1 MAQMP
6 TEQAALALATLDAL
20 RADCQVSQ
28 PAFDAFAAQTGDLG
42 DEIRGLSLLPRE
54 VVCAAAADRNL
65 APIETARIGLMWR
78 IARRIAWV
86 REGHAWAAFLE
97 LATEDA
103 NWWDEQVTR
112 LAAAWI
118 ARGGQRVPVTVEE
131 HLEAKIM
138 PGYESNVAT
147 PKRPP
152 LVQRKKRK
160 DRSPKRKKRKDDST
174 AYLDGKTEICKR
186 WNKKV
191 GKCAGVAACPVGR
204 AHRCWFCLSTEHTG
218 TDGVCL

>member
-20 RADCQVSQ
+20 RTDCQVSQ
-28 PAFDAFAAQTGDLG
+28 PAFDALAAQTGDLG

-131 HLEAKIM
+131 HLEAKTM
-138 PGYESNVAT
+138 PGYESKGAT
-147 PKRPP
+147 PK
-152 LVQRKKRK
+152 RKKRK
-160 DRSPKRKKRKDDST
+160 DGSPKRKKRKDDPT
-174 AYLDGKTEICKR
+174 AYLDGKTEICMM

-191 GKCAGVAACPVGR
+191 GTCAGVAACPMGR
-204 AHRCWFCLSTEHTG
+204 AHRCWICLSTEHTG